1 MFRFGGLYGSIG
13 DFIDAKES
21 KRKGLENGAVP
32 YGSPEAK
39 AIIER
44 VKESEKRLVKR
55 YGREN
60 NQK

>member
-1 MFRFGGLYGSIG
+1 MFKSKGRFQSALDFVLHKDVKRGKGGGGI
-13 DFIDAKES
+13 
-21 KRKGLENGAVP
+21 VP

-44 VKESEKRLVKR
+44 VKEVERKVASR

-60 NQK
+60 SQK

>member
-1 MFRFGGLYGSIG
+1 MFKSKGRFQSAVDFVLHKDIKRGKGGGGI
-13 DFIDAKES
+13 
-21 KRKGLENGAVP
+21 VP

-44 VKESEKRLVKR
+44 VKESEKRLARR

>member
-1 MFRFGGLYGSIG
+1 MFKSKGKFQSALDFVLHKDVKRGKGGGGI
-13 DFIDAKES
+13 
-21 KRKGLENGAVP
+21 VP

-44 VKESEKRLVKR
+44 VKEVERKVASR

>member
-1 MFRFGGLYGSIG
+1 MFKSKGRFQSALDFVLHKDVKRGKGGGGI
-13 DFIDAKES
+13 
-21 KRKGLENGAVP
+21 VP

-44 VKESEKRLVKR
+44 VKEVERKVASR

>member
-1 MFRFGGLYGSIG
+1 MFKSKGRFQSALDFVLHKDVRRGKGGGGI
-13 DFIDAKES
+13 
-21 KRKGLENGAVP
+21 VP

-44 VKESEKRLVKR
+44 VKEVERKVANR

>member
-1 MFRFGGLYGSIG
+1 MFNFDGRYQSLG
-13 DFIDAKES
+13 DFLEAKEA

-44 VKESEKRLVKR
+44 VKEAEKRWIKH
-55 YGREN
+55 YGRTAYKE
-60 NQK
+60 

>member
-1 MFRFGGLYGSIG
+1 MFRSKGRFQSALDFVLHKDVKRGKGGGGI
-13 DFIDAKES
+13 
-21 KRKGLENGAVP
+21 VP

-44 VKESEKRLVKR
+44 VKEVERKVASR

>member
-1 MFRFGGLYGSIG
+1 MFKSKGRFQSALDFVLHKDVRRGKGGGGI
-13 DFIDAKES
+13 
-21 KRKGLENGAVP
+21 VP

-44 VKESEKRLVKR
+44 VKEVERKVASR

>member
-1 MFRFGGLYGSIG
+1 MFKSKGRFQSALDFVLHKDVRRGKGGGGI
-13 DFIDAKES
+13 
-21 KRKGLENGAVP
+21 VP
-32 YGSPEAK
+32 YDSPEAK

-44 VKESEKRLVKR
+44 VKEVERKVASR

>member
-1 MFRFGGLYGSIG
+1 MFNFGGRYQSLG
-13 DFIDAKES
+13 DFLEAKET
-21 KRKGLENGAVP
+21 KRKGVENGAVP

-44 VKESEKRLVKR
+44 VKEVERKVASR